1 MGSDT
6 SIQERC
12 ASQDKVGFLVIKEKK
27 KEQNTL
33 LLKINFHEFTMTLL
47 IQI

>member
-6 SIQERC
+6 SIQDRC

-27 KEQNTL
+27 KKSKTPY
-33 LLKINFHEFTMTLL
+33 F
-47 IQI
+47 